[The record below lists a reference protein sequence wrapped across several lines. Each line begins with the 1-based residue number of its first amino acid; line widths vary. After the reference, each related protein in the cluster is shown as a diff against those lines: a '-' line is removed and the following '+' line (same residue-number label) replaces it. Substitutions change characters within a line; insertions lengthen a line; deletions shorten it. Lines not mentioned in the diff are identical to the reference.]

1 MSGSVLDAPIGLTA
15 LFEEPDQKVRGPF
28 LVSGFDTFLADF
40 SGWLLDLSEA
50 VPCIWVKATDLLIQ
64 SESDLLLS
72 LQGVA
77 RKSGWLNC
85 PVLLFV
91 EGVVDGLQ
99 EYSPLSLTRFVV
111 FDAVEQQEL
120 ETAVFP
126 QKTFLNFLQT
136 KMTLLELAPYEIR
149 KPVTGP
155 QFFGRQAEIDRVL
168 QNPQTNYLFVGIRRI
183 GKTSLLKEIKRQLD
197 LRDPPGP
204 NQMRRV
210 YIDCTVISSEDEF
223 MRTLTFQLEQS
234 GLTILESRAQD
245 PQRYQKRILDH
256 YGMVHG
262 SPITFLLD
270 EFDRLLSHMKP
281 DWPLLQVLNT
291 AVQSQKVRLIAAG
304 FRLAMDASIN
314 PNSPLYNVMTPI
326 RLGRLPVVDVEH
338 MVLDP
343 LQRMG
348 IQVQDPAQMVT
359 RIYSETAGLPN
370 YVQHYCHILLEQLM
384 DNGQRVVTPDDI
396 TTVQKNPAFRDFVL
410 NTFMANTDLLEQAIV
425 YAIID
430 EGETAVL
437 PNFTER
443 HIHNFL
449 KNRKLSLPFEQV
461 DSACRK
467 LEMAGVF
474 NRVDAEYTFAVPLFQ
489 TLLRQT
495 RDVCFLFERTREAF
509 QTENVLP

>member
-1 MSGSVLDAPIGLTA
+1 MSGGNVVAPVGLSTI
-15 LFEEPDQKVRGPF
+15 FEEPSKKLRGP
-28 LVSGFDTFLADF
+28 LPVGGFDTFLADF
-40 SGWLLDLSEA
+40 SGWLLDLSDE
-50 VPCIWVKATDLLIQ
+50 VPCVWVKATDLLMQ
-64 SESDLLLS
+64 SEPALLVS
-72 LQGVA
+72 LQNVA
-77 RKSGWLNC
+77 RKRGWLNC
-85 PVLLFV
+85 TVFVFV

-99 EYSPLSLTRFVV
+99 TRSPLSLTRFVV
-111 FDAVEQQEL
+111 FDAVEQHEL
-120 ETAVFP
+120 ETAVYP
-126 QKTFLNFLQT
+126 QKTFLNLLQA
-136 KMTLLELAPYEIR
+136 KMSLLELAPYEIR

-197 LRDPPGP
+197 QRDPPGP
-204 NQMRRV
+204 NQVRRV

-234 GLTILESRAQD
+234 GLTILSSRAQD
-245 PQRYQKRILDH
+245 PQQYQKRILDH

-270 EFDRLLSHMKP
+270 EFDRLLAHMKP
-281 DWPLLQVLNT
+281 DWPLLQVLKT
-291 AVQSQKVRLIAAG
+291 AVQSQKVRFIAAG

-314 PNSPLYNVMTPI
+314 PNSPLYNLMTPI
-326 RLGRLPVVDVEH
+326 RLGRLPVADVEH
-338 MVLDP
+338 MVLSP

-348 IQVQDPAQMVT
+348 IQVEDPAQVVA
-359 RIYSETAGLPN
+359 RIYNETAGLPN
-370 YVQHYCHILLEQLM
+370 YVQHYCHILLEQLIE
-384 DNGQRVVTPDDI
+384 NGQRMVKSDDI
-396 TTVQKNPAFRDFVL
+396 TTVQGNPAFRDFVL

-443 HIHNFL
+443 HIHSFL

-461 DSACRK
+461 DGACRK

-474 NRVDAEYTFAVPLFQ
+474 NRVDADYTFAVPLFQ

-495 RDVCFLFERTREAF
+495 RDVCFLFERTREAL